1 MFVCTIWHHYS
12 FGCNVILSNI
22 TKNTHTNYRRCLV
35 AAMTVAAAANVVS
48 LDKNTTCGWVSAAPA
63 VAKERNEHTFINF
76 ALFFSFLIHSFWLE
90 AGAALFRK
98 LILTHFEYFRRSCR
112 HRRLCLCCGL
122 HSTQKKDQKNS
133 FWNYTI
139 LFYLHTCILIYIH
152 FSRNINLVNLFAFY
166 FVY

>member
-1 MFVCTIWHHYS
+1 
-12 FGCNVILSNI
+12 
-22 TKNTHTNYRRCLV
+22 
-35 AAMTVAAAANVVS
+35 MTVAAAANVVS

-152 FSRNINLVNLFAFY
+152 FSTNINLVNLFCLLIFDTLVLDY
-166 FVY
+166 FFENIHKICQQSFEKKSSARHNTFNT